1 MTIEL
6 VLPGEAG
13 RRAGVND
20 SRPRPGGGAARRL
33 APVLALLLTAGC
45 ADTPA
50 PRGKVEGASF
60 EPSEIV
66 QSDSN
71 RMATLAMKENLD
83 SLMRIMDKLYLRNPS
98 EWKKTAESRE
108 AASAYVRIA
117 INERQ
122 PWADL
127 HGAQDVAALSMALQP
142 DFKGDRVAAFVHALA
157 DTIITAHGGRT
168 SFTLVHGL
176 DPQLIYNAARNVEVA
191 NWILNSRRNA
201 AGGPLLLSNHLGD
214 DARNLSFEREMGKI
228 IGRLDLI
235 ANYTTERYRRSFI
248 GYGQG
253 LVAGPFMQFLPVR

>member
-1 MTIEL
+1 M
-6 VLPGEAG
+6 
-13 RRAGVND
+13 
-20 SRPRPGGGAARRL
+20 
-33 APVLALLLTAGC
+33 
-45 ADTPA
+45 
-50 PRGKVEGASF
+50 
-60 EPSEIV
+60 
-66 QSDSN
+66 
-71 RMATLAMKENLD
+71 
-83 SLMRIMDKLYLRNPS
+83 
-98 EWKKTAESRE
+98 
-108 AASAYVRIA
+108 RIA
-117 INERQ
+117 ITERQ

-127 HGAQDVAALSMALQP
+127 RGAQDVAALSLALQP

>member
-60 EPSEIV
+60 EPGEIV

-83 SLMRIMDKLYLRNPS
+83 SLMRIMDKLYLRNPA
-98 EWKKTAESRE
+98 EWKKTRSE
-108 AASAYVRIA
+108 
-117 INERQ
+117 
-122 PWADL
+122 
-127 HGAQDVAALSMALQP
+127 
-142 DFKGDRVAAFVHALA
+142 DRRV
-157 DTIITAHGGRT
+157 
-168 SFTLVHGL
+168 
-176 DPQLIYNAARNVEVA
+176 
-191 NWILNSRRNA
+191 
-201 AGGPLLLSNHLGD
+201 
-214 DARNLSFEREMGKI
+214 GK
-228 IGRLDLI
+228 
-235 ANYTTERYRRSFI
+235 ECRS
-248 GYGQG
+248 
-253 LVAGPFMQFLPVR
+253 

>member
-1 MTIEL
+1 M
-6 VLPGEAG
+6 
-13 RRAGVND
+13 ND

-60 EPSEIV
+60 EPGEIV

-83 SLMRIMDKLYLRNPS
+83 SLMRIMDKLYLRNPA

-117 INERQ
+117 ITERQ

-127 HGAQDVAALSMALQP
+127 HGAQNVAALSLALQP
-142 DFKGDRVAAFVHALA
+142 DFKGDRVAA
-157 DTIITAHGGRT
+157 
-168 SFTLVHGL
+168 
-176 DPQLIYNAARNVEVA
+176 
-191 NWILNSRRNA
+191 
-201 AGGPLLLSNHLGD
+201 LL
-214 DARNLSFEREMGKI
+214 RW
-228 IGRLDLI
+228 LDLPDCPLSLVQLGI
-235 ANYTTERYRRSFI
+235 AVISSS
-248 GYGQG
+248 GG
-253 LVAGPFMQFLPVR
+253 LMFVNQVRASKARLSICRQSPLCPASVLNPL